1 MVKCMFSND
10 LNAVRNYDVGKITAF
25 LESSSFN
32 FGDAIRDF
40 DGTQRGAVRKCAA
53 ADGSNGVGDCDILKQ
68 YTFFENGT
76 AKSFYI
82 AREFDALQFG
92 TVEEHFGWQLADA
105 ILEDNGCKI
114 RTGAENTRAKYCFA
128 LNRDTGERSN
138 FSKGT
143 SADIGDRCRESQS
156 IQIRFSKSTAVNVF

>member
-53 ADGSNGVGDCDILKQ
+53 ADGRNSIGDCDILKQ

-76 AKSFYI
+76 SKSFHI

-92 TVEEHFGWQLADA
+92 TIHEHLRGKLADA
-105 ILEDNGCKI
+105 ILEDNGRKI
-114 RTGAENTRAKYCFA
+114 GTGAENTRAKCSFA
-128 LNRDTGERSN
+128 LNGDTGERSN

>member
-1 MVKCMFSND
+1 MVVTVSGIVIFSSN
-10 LNAVRNYDVGKITAF
+10 THF
-25 LESSSFN
+25 LKMELP
-32 FGDAIRDF
+32 R
-40 DGTQRGAVRKCAA
+40 V
-53 ADGSNGVGDCDILKQ
+53 
-68 YTFFENGT
+68 
-76 AKSFYI
+76 YI